1 MIFLFKIYLCTVNNI
16 FAKNVMEN
24 IKTLNHTVFC
34 NHQKVCTFSAN
45 QNSIRKISAK
55 NLQPTAQPNPQI
67 ICKFPAKIIILK
79 YSPCPKQIVIR
90 LARGPNLIILQ
101 VLCASPF
108 GNDRTWPGQPHA
120 CTVGKTPSLTTRL
133 LRTPVFS
140 EAVEE
145 FSEALENSD
154 FFAGHSCAGEGIL
167 LCRDAT
173 GFRQL
178 FL

>member
-1 MIFLFKIYLCTVNNI
+1 MCQKSHGKYKNTKPHCFL
-16 FAKNVMEN
+16 
-24 IKTLNHTVFC
+24 
-34 NHQKVCTFSAN
+34 QS
-45 QNSIRKISAK
+45 SK
-55 NLQPTAQPNPQI
+55 NLHFFCKPKFHPQN
-67 ICKFPAKIIILK
+67 ICKKSATHRPTQSTNNLQISRKKIILK

-120 CTVGKTPSLTTRL
+120 CTVAKTPSLTTRL